1 MLLPLFFNLSF
12 YLFLILQSFFLYS
25 LFFSSEF
32 LLRPPL
38 TIIYIVKNRLND
50 IFMILLDRLLYL
62 YFNNIT
68 LSLQKKALHFFYID
82 NFQKYYEATTTNFNC
97 IVHDKCICRK

>member
-1 MLLPLFFNLSF
+1 
-12 YLFLILQSFFLYS
+12 
-25 LFFSSEF
+25 
-32 LLRPPL
+32 
-38 TIIYIVKNRLND
+38 
-50 IFMILLDRLLYL
+50 MILLDRLLYL

-68 LSLQKKALHFFYID
+68 LSLQKKALHFFYIE